1 MVELRSKSKSKA
13 QSERDKSMVGFLNVV
28 EQRTRQYKASKLE
41 RWFTIQS
48 QKVLGREGEDMEN
61 WKRAVVAGSAG
72 AATILLLKGKRPA
85 GVLVAGVGLAV
96 LASEYPEKFAQ
107 IREEIPS
114 YVRQGTR
121 FIDLAMKIGTKIG
134 DLLERR
140 AAGLMPELEEH

>member
-1 MVELRSKSKSKA
+1 
-13 QSERDKSMVGFLNVV
+13 
-28 EQRTRQYKASKLE
+28 
-41 RWFTIQS
+41 
-48 QKVLGREGEDMEN
+48 MEN